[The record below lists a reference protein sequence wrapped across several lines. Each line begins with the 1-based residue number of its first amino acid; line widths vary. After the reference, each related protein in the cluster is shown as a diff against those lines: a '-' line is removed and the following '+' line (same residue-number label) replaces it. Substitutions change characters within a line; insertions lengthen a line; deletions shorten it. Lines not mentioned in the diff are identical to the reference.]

1 MYRWHLFIIIILI
14 LYSNHIP
21 WSQSYTHKHTH
32 AQTCTYTQTN
42 IFLDFLIHWY
52 FVAILSA
59 LSCVHFALFWWHF
72 FFISPRASFIIFKIF
87 QNFALAKEHYNQIA
101 ENSEWSYENCDE
113 NCMDIVS
120 AFSSLSTT
128 SLRYNLFTS
137 KINKNINIRVPLA
150 VKLIL
155 FISLQE
161 NLWKRSP
168 WIFCFYFVLFLSG
181 ITPISYL

>member
-1 MYRWHLFIIIILI
+1 MHIHPDKYLFRFSNPLVLCCYSLSSIMCPLCIIL
-14 LYSNHIP
+14 
-21 WSQSYTHKHTH
+21 
-32 AQTCTYTQTN
+32 
-42 IFLDFLIHWY
+42 
-52 FVAILSA
+52 VA
-59 LSCVHFALFWWHF
+59 F

-87 QNFALAKEHYNQIA
+87 QNFALAKEYYNQIA

-113 NCMDIVS
+113 NCMDIAS